1 MRQARKGARTK
12 EDDPVVRI
20 VEAVCDVIA
29 DEGVGNLSLR
39 KVAEKAGATIGL
51 ITHHFPNRAAMVK
64 AAVEYAWEKA
74 KKQIKWPTTVNEAE
88 IIACLEAFLPL
99 EQPRRREL
107 SVWLAFW
114 ALTQTSVELQEIH
127 RGIHTFM
134 RDKHVRWIRLM
145 GYSLEDARRI
155 ADGLLLQCDG
165 ILVYALLDEPYWTPD
180 RQRAIVAD
188 AVGKVLHRSEPRS
201 EG

>member
-1 MRQARKGARTK
+1 MRSFDKSC
-12 EDDPVVRI
+12 VN
-20 VEAVCDVIA
+20 
-29 DEGVGNLSLR
+29 EGVGNLSLR

-114 ALTQTSVELQEIH
+114 ALTQT
-127 RGIHTFM
+127 
-134 RDKHVRWIRLM
+134 
-145 GYSLEDARRI
+145 
-155 ADGLLLQCDG
+155 
-165 ILVYALLDEPYWTPD
+165 
-180 RQRAIVAD
+180 
-188 AVGKVLHRSEPRS
+188 PRS
-201 EG
+201 FRKSTGASTPSSATSMSAGSG